1 MKTPEELEAQVQ
13 KTQKSNK
20 KLQQSIA
27 LQNKLSNPGSIS
39 PSPDNGAGGGL
50 LALKDLLAS
59 KVNLLNTSL
68 EDRLTVL
75 SELLNFDLTN
85 FEDIPEVCPPAS
97 NLTQALSIRNA
108 IVSSLEELQTYL
120 ELTENGIDITSKA
133 IDGTLTTVD
142 AISLLKTATAVGVKV
157 SPAVPGVVSALI
169 SDLDD
174 IRTFITFE
182 KDGTSR
188 LPKLKYRVEV
198 AQQFT
203 SVVYTLV
210 GVVIQFLNQ
219 IDSILLKC
227 GSTPAP
233 ITLKI
238 QSIAKQ
244 GTESLNEAL
253 YKGFKLRIVDRKY
266 NENLTQKIGQA
277 LNINGIVLL
286 ETEPSFTLKPS
297 SLLEELK
304 ILIDSQNLKPF

>member
-13 KTQKSNK
+13 KTQKFNK

-27 LQNKLSNPGSIS
+27 LQNKLSNTGSAAS
-39 PSPDNGAGGGL
+39 LDSSKGGL
-50 LALKDLLAS
+50 LTLKDLLAS
-59 KVNLLNTSL
+59 KVNLLTVSL

-75 SELLNFDLTN
+75 SELLNFDLAN
-85 FEDIPEVCPPAS
+85 FQDIPETCPPAP
-97 NLTQALSIRNA
+97 NLLQALNIRNA
-108 IVSSLEELQTYL
+108 IVSSLEELETYFELL
-120 ELTENGIDITSKA
+120 ENSIDITSKA
-133 IDGTLTTVD
+133 INGTLTTVD
-142 AISLLKTATAVGVKV
+142 AITLLKTATAVGVKV
-157 SPAVPGVVSALI
+157 APAVPGVISALI

-188 LPKLKYRVEV
+188 LPKLKYGVEV
-198 AQQFT
+198 AQQYT
-203 SVVYTLV
+203 NTVYTLV
-210 GVVIQFLNQ
+210 SIASQYLDQ

-227 GSTPAP
+227 GSSPVP
-233 ITLKI
+233 ISLKI
-238 QSIAKQ
+238 QRTAKQ

-277 LNINGIVLL
+277 LNNNGIVVL
-286 ETEPSFTLKPS
+286 ETEPSFTLNPT